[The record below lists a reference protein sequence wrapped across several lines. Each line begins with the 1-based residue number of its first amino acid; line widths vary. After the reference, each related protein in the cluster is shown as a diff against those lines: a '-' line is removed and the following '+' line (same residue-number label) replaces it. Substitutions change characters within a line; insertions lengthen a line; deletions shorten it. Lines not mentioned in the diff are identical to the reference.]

1 MFVTHLRTV
10 TMRAVLASSLFLA
23 LLALHAS
30 RVDAFEGPTIDEETM
45 VEVAKACI
53 ADEEGLCG
61 ETCFGS
67 VRDAALVRAGDFE
80 VPCGDGLDSV
90 MDALKGC
97 MGEQGLEFDDC
108 GGKTTDASASTP
120 TRSSAR
126 AGPSRISCEGSSS
139 LPSLPRSFRRDDLA
153 SFSSHALRLG
163 RTPRSNA

>member
-23 LLALHAS
+23 RLALHAS
-30 RVDAFEGPTIDEETM
+30 RVDAFEVPPSTRRPWSPWRRRASPTKR
-45 VEVAKACI
+45 A
-53 ADEEGLCG
+53 LCG
-61 ETCFGS
+61 ETCFGA

-108 GGKTTDASASTP
+108 GGKTTWRVREYADKVGASAG
-120 TRSSAR
+120 R
-126 AGPSRISCEGSSS
+126 GC
-139 LPSLPRSFRRDDLA
+139 PR
-153 SFSSHALRLG
+153 G
-163 RTPRSNA
+163 

>member
-30 RVDAFEGPTIDEETM
+30 RVDAFECPTIDEETM

-61 ETCFGS
+61 ETCFGA

-80 VPCGDGLDSV
+80 VPCDDGLDSV

-97 MGEQGLEFDDC
+97 MEEQGVEFDDC
-108 GGKTTDASASTP
+108 GGKTTERVREYADK
-120 TRSSAR
+120 
-126 AGPSRISCEGSSS
+126 IKCEGGGT
-139 LPSLPRSFRRDDLA
+139 LA
-153 SFSSHALRLG
+153 DKL
-163 RTPRSNA
+163 